1 MPTDIL
7 KKDFTQEDTWRVFR
21 IMSEFV
27 EGFQDLAHIEP
38 AIAVFGSARSKP
50 ASRDYRTTYRLAK
63 ALAAEGFTVV
73 TGGGP
78 GLMEA
83 ANRGATEAGGLSVG
97 LNIDLPNEQKPN
109 PYARVQ
115 MNFRYFFCR
124 KVMFVK
130 YASGFV
136 IMPGGFGTL
145 DELFESLTLIQTRRI
160 KPFPV
165 VLMGVRYW
173 TPLVKWLRATM
184 LGAGYI
190 DAEDLDLFTV
200 TDNVDVAVKKM
211 LDFQKASGE
220 GKAPCPKAKS

>member
-1 MPTDIL
+1 LPADAL

-21 IMSEFV
+21 IMAEFV
-27 EGFQDLAHIEP
+27 EGFEDLAHIQP
-38 AIAVFGSARSKP
+38 AVVVFGSARTKP
-50 ASRDYRTTYRLAK
+50 AEPLYKLTVRLAR

-83 ANRGATEAGGLSVG
+83 ANRGAREAGGLSVG
-97 LNIDLPNEQKPN
+97 LNIDLPSEQRPN
-109 PYARVQ
+109 PYAQLQ

-136 IMPGGFGTL
+136 IMPGGYGTL
-145 DELFESLTLIQTRRI
+145 DELFEALTLVQTRRI

-165 VLMGVRYW
+165 VMMGTRYW
-173 TPLVKWLRATM
+173 RGLTAWMRGTM
-184 LGAGYI
+184 RKSGCI
-190 DAEDLDLFTV
+190 DPQDLALFTV
-200 TDNVDVAVKKM
+200 TDSIPEAVKKM
-211 LDFQKASGE
+211 VDFQKAAGE
-220 GKAPCPKAKS
+220 PAAQPGS

>member
-1 MPTDIL
+1 MPINEPRRE
-7 KKDFTQEDTWRVFR
+7 FTQEDTWRVFR
-21 IMSEFV
+21 IMAEFV
-27 EGFQDLAHIEP
+27 EGFEDLAHIEP
-38 AIAVFGSARSKP
+38 AIAIFGSARSKP
-50 ASRDYRTTYRLAK
+50 GSRDYRTTYRLAK

-83 ANRGATEAGGLSVG
+83 ANRGASDAGGLSVG

-109 PYARVQ
+109 PYARLQ

-136 IMPGGFGTL
+136 IMPGGYGTM
-145 DELFESLTLIQTRRI
+145 DELFESLTLIQTQRI

-165 VLMGVRYW
+165 VMMGTRYW
-173 TPLVKWLRATM
+173 RGLVKWLRATM
-184 LGAGYI
+184 VKAGSI
-190 DAEDLDLFTV
+190 DAQDLGLFTV
-200 TDNVDVAVKKM
+200 TDSVEVAVQKM
-211 LDFQKASGE
+211 VEFQKAGE
-220 GKAPCPKAKS
+220 AGKATDS

>member
-1 MPTDIL
+1 LAADGI

-21 IMSEFV
+21 IMAEFV
-27 EGFQDLAHIEP
+27 EGFEDLAHIQP
-38 AIAVFGSARSKP
+38 AVVVFGSARSKP
-50 ASRDYRTTYRLAK
+50 GDPLYKQAVRLAR

-83 ANRGATEAGGLSVG
+83 ANRGAREAGGLSVG
-97 LNIDLPNEQKPN
+97 LNIDLPNEQRPN
-109 PYARVQ
+109 PYAQVQ

-136 IMPGGFGTL
+136 IMPGGYGTM
-145 DELFESLTLIQTRRI
+145 DELFEALTLVQTRRI

-165 VLMGVRYW
+165 VMIGKRYW
-173 TPLVKWLRATM
+173 RGMISWMRSTM
-184 LGAGYI
+184 LRSGSI
-190 DAEDLDLFTV
+190 DAQDLALFTV
-200 TDNVDVAVKKM
+200 TDSIPEAVRKM
-211 LDFQKASGE
+211 VDFQKAAAEPASQPGI
-220 GKAPCPKAKS
+220 